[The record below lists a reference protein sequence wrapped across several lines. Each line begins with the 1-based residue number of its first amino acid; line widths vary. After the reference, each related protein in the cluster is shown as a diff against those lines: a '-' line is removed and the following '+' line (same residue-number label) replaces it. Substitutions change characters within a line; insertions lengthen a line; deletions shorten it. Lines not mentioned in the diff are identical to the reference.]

1 MVIGAMGYLGEVG
14 AGAVD
19 VAAMELAGGIGQ
31 EVSAEQIKA
40 EAAAVIDKN
49 RERLLAERYR
59 VNGAPPPRLLTA
71 PCSTGCP
78 FVLCTTVHMPR
89 AAHEHAAYERA

>member
-14 AGAVD
+14 AGTVD
-19 VAAMELAGGIGQ
+19 VAALELAGGIGQ

-40 EAAAVIDKN
+40 EVAAVIDKN

-59 VNGAPPPRLLTA
+59 VNGAPA
-71 PCSTGCP
+71 PAS
-78 FVLCTTVHMPR
+78 
-89 AAHEHAAYERA
+89 